1 MYQYAELVHWMKNPS
16 KVIIPGSVD
25 IDLTNL
31 CNQDCY
37 YCNSAEFRKQHP
49 VQKEYTA
56 YIDLLDK
63 LHGWRGKYP
72 DSYGTLHTVTY
83 PGGGEPTLLRGYEHV
98 VEHTIDLGFLTS
110 ITTNGSRLNKL
121 VENVSVDKLR
131 KMAWIGV
138 DVDAGTEDLYEK
150 IRKTIPAESI
160 FSKVIEN
167 IQALVDIGVNV
178 DLKILVGEYN
188 SNMTALH
195 DIFALASR
203 LKVRQIYFRPV
214 LLNGGLFPMQELI
227 PSLDQLSVQYQ
238 VKIIY
243 NTDKYLARNYKRC
256 HQMFQ
261 FPVFCADGKIYTCC
275 ENRGNPTFA
284 IGEWDTGDFRDLWLK
299 DRHMQVY
306 NSVNTQLCAPCR
318 PNVHNIAV
326 QEILNDPSKLENL
339 YF

>member
-16 KVIIPGSVD
+16 KTIIPGSVD

-31 CNQDCY
+31 CDQDCY

-63 LHGWRGKYP
+63 LHGWRARYP

-83 PGGGEPTLLRGYEHV
+83 PGGGEPTLLKGYENV
-98 VEHTIDLGFLTS
+98 IEHSIDLGFLTS
-110 ITTNGSRLNKL
+110 ITTNGSRLHKL
-121 VENVSVDKLR
+121 IEHVSAEKLR
-131 KMAWIGV
+131 KMGWIGV
-138 DVDAGTEDLYEK
+138 DVDAGTQDLYEK
-150 IRKTIPAESI
+150 IRKTIPRESI
-160 FSKVIEN
+160 FTRVVDN
-167 IQALVDIGVNV
+167 IKGLVDMGVNV
-178 DLKILVGEYN
+178 DLKILIGEYN
-188 SNMTALH
+188 SDITALH

-203 LKVRQIYFRPV
+203 LQVRQIYFRPV
-214 LLNGGLFPMQELI
+214 LLGNDVYPMQELI
-227 PSLDQLSVQYQ
+227 PTLDELSA
-238 VKIIY
+238 
-243 NTDKYLARNYKRC
+243 KYLVKTSYSIGKFLPRNYNRC

-275 ENRGNPTFA
+275 ENKGNPKFA
-284 IGEWDTGDFRDLWLK
+284 IGEWDSGDFRDLWLQQ
-299 DRHMQVY
+299 RHMHVY
-306 NSVNTQLCAPCR
+306 NTTNTNLCAPCR

-326 QEILNDPSKLENL
+326 QEILNDPAKLQNL